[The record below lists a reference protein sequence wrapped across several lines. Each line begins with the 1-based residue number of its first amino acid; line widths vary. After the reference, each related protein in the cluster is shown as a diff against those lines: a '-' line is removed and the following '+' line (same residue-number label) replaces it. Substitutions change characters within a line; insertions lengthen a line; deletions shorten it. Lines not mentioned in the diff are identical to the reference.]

1 MIASGSATTSFTD
14 TTAANGVTYFYVVSA
29 VNTGGESANSNESSA
44 TPLPPPPAAP
54 ASLTA
59 TAGNA
64 QVALTWSASAGA
76 ASYNVKRAT
85 VSGGPYTAIAT
96 GIATTNF
103 TDTTVANGVT
113 YFYVVSAVNIGG
125 ESANSSQASA
135 TPAAPLLPAAPSS
148 LTATAASRTR
158 INLAWADNATNETG
172 FLIERSTNGTTFTQ
186 IATVGV
192 NVTTY
197 ASTGLK
203 RNTTYWY
210 RVRATNAAGSSA
222 YSNTAIRTTLP

>member
-1 MIASGSATTSFTD
+1 MS
-14 TTAANGVTYFYVVSA
+14 
-29 VNTGGESANSNESSA
+29 TGGESANSNEASA
-44 TPLPPPPAAP
+44 TPLPPPPSAP
-54 ASLTA
+54 AGLTA
-59 TAGNA
+59 TGGNA
-64 QVALTWSASAGA
+64 QVALTWNASAGA

-96 GIATTNF
+96 GIAATSF
-103 TDTTVANGVT
+103 TDTTAANGVS
-113 YFYVVSAVNIGG
+113 YFYVVSAVSTGG
-125 ESANSSQASA
+125 ESANSNEASA
-135 TPAAPLLPAAPSS
+135 TPAAPLLPAAPGS

-192 NVTTY
+192 NATTY
-197 ASTGLK
+197 ASNGLK

-222 YSNTAIRTTLP
+222 YSNTAIRATLP